1 MFYFTHGIFLQGFA
15 VSFGL
20 MVLYIAPDLE
30 SAAVLVSFLYTFIV
44 AFSGVV
50 QPVQLM
56 PGFWTFMNK
65 VSPYTYFIQNLVS
78 SFLHGRTIRC
88 SDKELAFFDPPSGQ
102 TCAEFA
108 GDFLKRAGGYLQ
120 DPNATSNCGYCQ
132 FNNADQ
138 YLSTIGVKFSYRWRN
153 VGFFFTYI
161 FFNIII
167 CMALYYLFRFSKFTN
182 KLKGL
187 TTVLS
192 KKKKKRRTK
201 RRITHEENM

>member
-1 MFYFTHGIFLQGFA
+1 
-15 VSFGL
+15 

-56 PGFWTFMNK
+56 PGFWTFMYK

-78 SFLHGRTIRC
+78 SFLHGRKIHC
-88 SDKELAFFDPPSGQ
+88 NNKELSFFDPPSGQ

-120 DPNATSNCGYCQ
+120 DPNATSDCGYCSYT
-132 FNNADQ
+132 NADE
-138 YLSTIGVKFSYRWRN
+138 YLLTIGAKFSYRWRN
-153 VGFFFTYI
+153 VGFFFAYI
-161 FFNIII
+161 FFNIIF
-167 CMALYYLFRFSKFTN
+167 CMVLYYLFRFSKISN
-182 KLKGL
+182 KMKGAFSKL
-187 TTVLS
+187 IP
-192 KKKKKRRTK
+192 KKK
-201 RRITHEENM
+201 